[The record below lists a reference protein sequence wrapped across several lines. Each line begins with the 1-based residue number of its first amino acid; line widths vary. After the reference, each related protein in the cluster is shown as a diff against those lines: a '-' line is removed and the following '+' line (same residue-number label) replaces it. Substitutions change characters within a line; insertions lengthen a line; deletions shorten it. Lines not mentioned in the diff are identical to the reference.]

1 MKFIDLHCDTP
12 TVMFAK
18 KNGFDDTSMHI
29 NNSGLKKF
37 EKAYQLCAVFTPD
50 EYKDSGFEY
59 FRSVMDYFLPVA
71 KNALN
76 FVPIVSSEGGRCID
90 GDPENLKKLKAD
102 YSLRVF
108 GLVHNGENELACG
121 GVRDNKKGLTETGV
135 AAVKMCED
143 LGITPDCSHL
153 SDAGFDDLVKICS
166 KPFIATHSNCRSVY
180 NKQRNLEDDQ
190 LREIF
195 HRGGLCGLNLFPD
208 IICDDPKLSD
218 LLPHAEKM
226 LSLGGEDCIAIGGD
240 LDGIVSVPKGFTD
253 VGSYTEIYSMFAAAF
268 SDKIAE
274 KIMFANAARFFGIGE

>member
-1 MKFIDLHCDTP
+1 MPFIDLHCDTP

-29 NNSGLKKF
+29 NNSGLKKI

-76 FVPIVSSEGGRCID
+76 FVPIESSEGGRCID

-121 GVRDNKKGLTETGV
+121 GVRDNKKGLNETGV

-143 LGITPDCSHL
+143 LGMSIYTLRSSISKQVLPRVDVAKTIADYLDTSVDFL
-153 SDAGFDDLVKICS
+153 LTGKESNEYKERLENLKTKIE
-166 KPFIATHSNCRSVY
+166 N
-180 NKQRNLEDDQ
+180 
-190 LREIF
+190 
-195 HRGGLCGLNLFPD
+195 
-208 IICDDPKLSD
+208 IIQEEGK
-218 LLPHAEKM
+218 
-226 LSLGGEDCIAIGGD
+226 
-240 LDGIVSVPKGFTD
+240 
-253 VGSYTEIYSMFAAAF
+253 
-268 SDKIAE
+268 
-274 KIMFANAARFFGIGE
+274 